1 MAKTTKDVQDNRTD
15 PTPAQPDD
23 LAPYRTGPN
32 VDAGLEPGAI
42 TVDPQTA
49 AGKAAEA
56 AREVNGAKTEVQDR
70 VEVVTE
76 ITDHSDGRTDD
87 VRRVALKEEGD
98 PRVNLAE
105 QR

>member
-1 MAKTTKDVQDNRTD
+1 MPSKTEKNRTD
-15 PTPAQPDD
+15 PTPIESDD
-23 LAPYRTGPN
+23 RPYRTGPN
-32 VDAGLEPGAI
+32 VDAGLEPGAV

-49 AGKAAEA
+49 AGIAAAA
-56 AREVNGAKTEVQDR
+56 ARDENGAKTEVVDR
-70 VEVVTE
+70 VEVVTD
-76 ITDHSDGRTDD
+76 ITDKSDGRTDD